1 MLNSNKIENLIN
13 EIKILINNSEIFD
26 ENCIFDYAK
35 NYAKDHKIEIGKGEI
50 KSIIYNIINQ
60 IKNSEIHYN
69 IGDST
74 YTKNEIKLEKTPLK
88 ELFNSIEND
97 FLI

>member
-74 YTKNEIKLEKTPLK
+74 YTKNEIKVSPIFLSSFFLK
-88 ELFNSIEND
+88 INR
-97 FLI
+97 